1 MTWRLP
7 CKNSWALQQ
16 KSIIGG
22 IRMSNMITMFDASDN
37 KIGETFFRRAKQLV
51 KQQRATWT
59 SDDQKAI
66 KFVPG
71 MENLSEETDDGTSQ
85 DSADEKWI
93 HVLAIKRI
101 QDRKLF
107 RWHSFSIVP
116 SLFIAFL
123 VAAVVVDAA
132 FGGDMALLFLGLAWG
147 SLSTAYFI
155 HVFFYVRKYPIRDN
169 ALKKARKEREIAA
182 EIAAIK
188 SSLSE

>member
-1 MTWRLP
+1 
-7 CKNSWALQQ
+7 
-16 KSIIGG
+16 
-22 IRMSNMITMFDASDN
+22 MSSMITMFDASDN

-51 KQQRATWT
+51 KQQRAAWT

-71 MENLSEETDDGTSQ
+71 MESLSEEADEDISQ

-107 RWHSFSIVP
+107 RWHSIAILPGLIV
-116 SLFIAFL
+116 AFL

-132 FGGDMALLFLGLAWG
+132 FGGDMALMFLGLAWG

-155 HVFFYVRKYPIRDN
+155 HVFFYLKKYPIRDS
-169 ALKKARKEREIAA
+169 ASKKARKEREIAV